1 MKYKLNE
8 INIDAVCQEADAFLK
23 KKTESKDRIHT
34 RLSIEE
40 VLLNYM
46 SVFGRDAEFTMDY
59 GGGISKNK
67 IRLMV
72 SGNPIDPFNLTENA
86 SDEEQGL
93 ANILSR
99 IGQRPKWKYARGVN
113 TIIYTLAKKGIPDWG
128 KLLAAI
134 FAAVVLGMA
143 VKLLPANIST
153 VLQQDIIGPLLK
165 TFLGFLNAVAGPM
178 IFLSVVWGIYS
189 IGDASTF
196 SETGRHICVRYLL
209 YLLIMTMLI
218 ALISL
223 PFFSLQIG
231 NAQNGNQ
238 YSEMYQMILNIIP
251 DNLFTPFSRSNTLQ
265 IMFVGIIIGLT
276 MLVISKN
283 TQVVAELSEQLGFI
297 VDGIMSFISKLVP
310 VFVFGSLFNIIA
322 SSDLSSLAAGGK
334 FFAGTLAGCVLLI
347 LFHTVLACI
356 KMRISPLDLWKRT
369 FSTFIIAIST
379 ASSSAATTIGLL
391 PPSVWPMLATTAR
404 TSAMPTAT

>member
-1 MKYKLNE
+1 M
-8 INIDAVCQEADAFLK
+8 
-23 KKTESKDRIHT
+23 
-34 RLSIEE
+34 
-40 VLLNYM
+40 LNYM

-113 TIIYTLAKKGIPDWG
+113 TIIYTLAK
-128 KLLAAI
+128 
-134 FAAVVLGMA
+134 
-143 VKLLPANIST
+143 
-153 VLQQDIIGPLLK
+153 
-165 TFLGFLNAVAGPM
+165 
-178 IFLSVVWGIYS
+178 
-189 IGDASTF
+189 
-196 SETGRHICVRYLL
+196 
-209 YLLIMTMLI
+209 
-218 ALISL
+218 
-223 PFFSLQIG
+223 
-231 NAQNGNQ
+231 
-238 YSEMYQMILNIIP
+238 
-251 DNLFTPFSRSNTLQ
+251 
-265 IMFVGIIIGLT
+265 IIGLT

-347 LFHTVLACI
+347 LFHNWGSAIVWQISAFRSGNCCIPREHLCCRAC
-356 KMRISPLDLWKRT
+356 DH
-369 FSTFIIAIST
+369 
-379 ASSSAATTIGLL
+379 
-391 PPSVWPMLATTAR
+391 VEEH
-404 TSAMPTAT
+404 